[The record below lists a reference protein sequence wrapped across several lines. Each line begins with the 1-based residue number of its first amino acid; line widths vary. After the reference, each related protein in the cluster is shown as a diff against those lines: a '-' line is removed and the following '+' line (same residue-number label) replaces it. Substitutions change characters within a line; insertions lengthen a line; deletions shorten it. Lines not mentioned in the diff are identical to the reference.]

1 VITLLPLGRF
11 LMQTL
16 VRKIGNSTGMIIP
29 ANILK
34 KYGLNIG
41 DQLDIQDDN
50 GRIVIVPTKTKPK
63 YTLTQLLDKCDE
75 SASMPQELIDWN
87 NTPEVGNEKW

>member
-1 VITLLPLGRF
+1 
-11 LMQTL
+11 MQTL

-34 KYGLNIG
+34 KYSLNIG
-41 DQLDIQDDN
+41 DKLDIQDDN
-50 GRIVIVPTKTKPK
+50 GRIVIVPTKTKHK

-75 SASMPQELIDWN
+75 TGPMPQELIDWD

>member
-1 VITLLPLGRF
+1 
-11 LMQTL
+11 MQTL

-34 KYGLNIG
+34 KYSLNIG

-50 GRIVIVPTKTKPK
+50 GRMVIIPTQTKPK
-63 YTLTQLLDKCDE
+63 YTLKQLLDKCDE
-75 SASMPQELIDWN
+75 SAYMPQELIDWD
-87 NTPEVGNEKW
+87 NTLEAGNEKW

>member
-1 VITLLPLGRF
+1 MVTLLSLVF

-34 KYGLNIG
+34 KYSLNIG

-50 GRIVIVPTKTKPK
+50 GRMVIVPTQKKTK
-63 YTLTQLLDKCDE
+63 YTLTQLLEKCDE
-75 SASMPQELIDWN
+75 SVPIPQELIDWD
-87 NTPEVGNEKW
+87 NTSDVGNEKW

>member
-1 VITLLPLGRF
+1 
-11 LMQTL
+11 MQTL

-34 KYGLNIG
+34 KYSLNIG
-41 DQLDIQDDN
+41 DKLDIQDDN
-50 GRIVIVPTKTKPK
+50 GRIVIAPTKTKHK

-75 SASMPQELIDWN
+75 TVLMPQELIDWD

>member
-1 VITLLPLGRF
+1 
-11 LMQTL
+11 MQTL

-34 KYGLNIG
+34 KYSLNIG

-50 GRIVIVPTKTKPK
+50 GRLVIIPTQTKPK

-75 SASMPQELIDWN
+75 SVPMPQKLIDWDN
-87 NTPEVGNEKW
+87 SPEVGNERW

>member
-1 VITLLPLGRF
+1 
-11 LMQTL
+11 MQTL

-34 KYGLNIG
+34 KYSLNIG

-50 GRIVIVPTKTKPK
+50 GRLVIIPTQTKPK
-63 YTLTQLLDKCDE
+63 YTLTQLLDKCDK
-75 SASMPQELIDWN
+75 SAPMPQELIDWDN
-87 NTPEVGNEKW
+87 SPEVGNEKW

>member
-1 VITLLPLGRF
+1 
-11 LMQTL
+11 MQTL

-34 KYGLNIG
+34 KYSLSVG

-50 GRIVIVPTKTKPK
+50 GRIVIVPIQTKPK
-63 YTLTQLLDKCDE
+63 YTLTQLLSKCDE
-75 SASMPQELIDWN
+75 TAPMFQELIDWDK
-87 NTPEVGNEKW
+87 TPEVGNEKW

>member
-1 VITLLPLGRF
+1 
-11 LMQTL
+11 MQTL

-34 KYGLNIG
+34 KYSLNIG

-50 GRIVIVPTKTKPK
+50 GRLVIIPTKTKPK
-63 YTLTQLLDKCDE
+63 YTLTELLDKCDE
-75 SASMPQELIDWN
+75 STPMPQELIDWDN
-87 NTPEVGNEKW
+87 SPEVGNEKW

>member
-1 VITLLPLGRF
+1 MVTLLPLGCF
-11 LMQTL
+11 VMQTL

-34 KYGLNIG
+34 KYSLNIG
-41 DQLDIQDDN
+41 DKLDIQDDN
-50 GRIVIVPTKTKPK
+50 GRIVIAPTKTKHK

-75 SASMPQELIDWN
+75 TVLMPQELIDWD